1 MSIERN
7 RPADSVARDIDT
19 QSSDNP
25 EHYQGLVGQAME
37 RSQWFMGRS
46 TDRPS
51 VPNPWFH
58 RGDFSPRFLFWGH
71 QDPA

>member
-1 MSIERN
+1 MSIERSH
-7 RPADSVARDIDT
+7 PADSVARDIDT

-25 EHYQGLVGQAME
+25 EHYQGLVGPAME

-51 VPNPWFH
+51 VP
-58 RGDFSPRFLFWGH
+58 
-71 QDPA
+71 DP